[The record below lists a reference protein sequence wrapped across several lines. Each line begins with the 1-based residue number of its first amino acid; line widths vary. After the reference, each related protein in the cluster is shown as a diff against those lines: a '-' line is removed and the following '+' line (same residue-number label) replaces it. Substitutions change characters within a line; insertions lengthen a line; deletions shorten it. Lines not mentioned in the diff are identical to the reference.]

1 MNVDIDK
8 VMTMMA
14 EQIGSLTKD
23 NIILRVLVQQLENE
37 LESVRATQVKE
48 KGSRVQTPP
57 TAS

>member
-8 VMTMMA
+8 VITTMS

-23 NIILRVLVQQLENE
+23 NIILRVLVQQLEEE
-37 LESVRATQVKE
+37 LQSSRATQVKE

>member
-8 VMTMMA
+8 VITTMS

-23 NIILRVLVQQLENE
+23 NIILRVLVQQLEEE
-37 LESVRATQVKE
+37 LQSVRETQVKKE
-48 KGSRVQTPP
+48 GSGVQTPP

>member
-8 VMTMMA
+8 VITMLS
-14 EQIGSLTKD
+14 EQVSSLTKD
-23 NIILRVLVQQLENE
+23 NIILRVLVQQLEDE

-48 KGSRVQTPP
+48 KGSGIQAPP